1 MDKINILELK
11 AEQNPALKRAVER
24 LKNSFDKDTHA
35 NHYTKHTSH
44 SSHSRSH
51 LW

>member
-1 MDKINILELK
+1 MGKIEALELK
-11 AEQNPALKRAVER
+11 AEQNPALKRALER
-24 LKNSFDKDTHA
+24 LQNSFDKDTHA

-44 SSHSRSH
+44 SSHSKGS